1 MELSHKKLGISIIG
15 NRMTPEIMLLENFC
29 EYLEQLP
36 ENIRRSISDVIS
48 FKSLMLYIELY
59 RNNQI
64 TLGKFAEVVG
74 VPIHDAAKILESQ
87 GITPEL
93 GSSTKKELDEEIK
106 IARRIG

>member
-15 NRMTPEIMLLENFC
+15 NKMTPEIMLLESFC
-29 EYLEQLP
+29 EYLERLP
-36 ENIRRSISDVIS
+36 ENIRISISEVSS
-48 FKSLMLYIELY
+48 FKSLMLYVELY
-59 RNNQI
+59 KNNQI
-64 TLGKFAEVVG
+64 TLGKFAELAG